1 VAPKEGVAVSARIH
15 LSNHHRETL
24 AQIFQHPAGH
34 NIEWHS
40 VLSLL
45 NSVGSVEETPNGHFH
60 VTLGPETET
69 FEPPR
74 HKDIDAQQ
82 VVDLRR
88 MLKNAGYG
96 PQDNDAG
103 APT

>member
-1 VAPKEGVAVSARIH
+1 VSSTPAPAH
-15 LSNHHRETL
+15 LNSHHRETL

-45 NSVGSVEETPNGHFH
+45 EAVASVKEAPHGRYL
-60 VTLGPETET
+60 VTLGTETET
-69 FEPPR
+69 FEPPK

-88 MLKNAGYG
+88 MLKNAGFAPEQSKG
-96 PQDNDAG
+96 DA
-103 APT
+103 TS

>member
-1 VAPKEGVAVSARIH
+1 V
-15 LSNHHRETL
+15 
-24 AQIFQHPAGH
+24 GH
-34 NIEWHS
+34 NIDWQD

-45 NSVGSVEETPNGHFH
+45 NAVASVEEAPHGRFL

-69 FEPPR
+69 FEPPK

-96 PQDNDAG
+96 PDIENG
-103 APT
+103 ELLEG

>member
-1 VAPKEGVAVSARIH
+1 MPSTPVH
-15 LSNHHRETL
+15 LNNHHRDTL
-24 AQIFQHPAGH
+24 RQIFQHPAGH
-34 NIEWHS
+34 NIEWRA

-45 NSVGSVEETPNGHFH
+45 EAVAWVEESHHGKFL
-60 VTLGPETET
+60 VTLGAETEM
-69 FEPPR
+69 FDPPR

-96 PQDNDAG
+96 IEAVDAG
-103 APT
+103 TAAPGD